1 MTTYVTWEALMHY
14 AKQVGIASKSGD
26 PEKLAKAEAELEAYK
41 QLCLEADEMKM
52 PFSSAD
58 LYYGKKHE

>member
-1 MTTYVTWEALMHY
+1 MTTYVTWEALMYY

-26 PEKLAKAEAELEAYK
+26 PEKLAKAYK

-52 PFSSAD
+52 PFGTAD